1 MTDFNRIKKYYKNF
15 DEKNR
20 LINDNSG
27 KLEFYMTMSILKEY
41 LPKNARILDLGGGA
55 GAYSFPLAKDGYEV
69 YLADLSEEL
78 INHAKLQKNE
88 EKLDNLIS
96 CDVVNA
102 IDLSQYS
109 DNQFDV
115 VLLFGPLYH
124 LLDESERTKCV
135 KETSRV
141 LKEGGIIFA
150 SFIPYLSGSIAI
162 IDRYFRHPEQV
173 NVDNLNE
180 VFNSGR
186 FNNDSEKGFQEG
198 YYPRSREIEE
208 LFSQNGFKKKLIR
221 SIRGIGYEKEDNIYE
236 IQDKEMFDKII
247 ELISKTSSE
256 ESIIEMC
263 GHAIYVGEKE

>member
-1 MTDFNRIKKYYKNF
+1 MTDFNKIKSYYKKF

-41 LPKNARILDLGGGA
+41 LPKNAKILDLGGGA

-109 DNQFDV
+109 DNQFEDRKSV
-115 VLLFGPLYH
+115 V
-124 LLDESERTKCV
+124 
-135 KETSRV
+135 
-141 LKEGGIIFA
+141 
-150 SFIPYLSGSIAI
+150 
-162 IDRYFRHPEQV
+162 
-173 NVDNLNE
+173 
-180 VFNSGR
+180 
-186 FNNDSEKGFQEG
+186 
-198 YYPRSREIEE
+198 
-208 LFSQNGFKKKLIR
+208 
-221 SIRGIGYEKEDNIYE
+221 
-236 IQDKEMFDKII
+236 
-247 ELISKTSSE
+247 
-256 ESIIEMC
+256 
-263 GHAIYVGEKE
+263 